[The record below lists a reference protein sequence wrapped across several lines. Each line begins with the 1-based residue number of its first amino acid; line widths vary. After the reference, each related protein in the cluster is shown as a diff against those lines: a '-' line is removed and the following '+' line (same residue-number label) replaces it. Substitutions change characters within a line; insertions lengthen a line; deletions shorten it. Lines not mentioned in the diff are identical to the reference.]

1 MALRAVFATT
11 LHPRSPFNFEATVH
25 KPSHFPAPVAAFE
38 PASAPGRGARYWQTL
53 RLSEGRVGLRM
64 INVGTVDQPAID
76 VTVFAE
82 SQLPDEECSAL
93 VAELRWRFDLDSDLS
108 EFQRR
113 CGADPLLAP
122 ALQRWRGMRVSA
134 SGSLY
139 EMLMVY
145 VVLQNA
151 TVRRTVQMMN
161 ALLERYGALID
172 FDGRQLYAFWPAET
186 LAATDEEDL
195 RSLKVGYRARMLK
208 RLSEAF
214 EGGEM
219 DEQRL
224 RGLPMEEARQEMLTL
239 YGIGPASVWYLLF
252 EVLHH
257 YDALDHVSLW
267 EQRIYSR
274 LFFDQEFVPANRI
287 IDEAKRR
294 WGEWRMLA
302 AHYLFEDLFWRRRNE
317 PVPWLEELIRL

>member
-1 MALRAVFATT
+1 MALRAVFTAK
-11 LHPRSPFNFEATVH
+11 LHPRPPFNFEATVH

-38 PASAPGRGARYWQTL
+38 PASAPAKGAGYWQTL
-53 RLSEGRVGLRM
+53 RLSEGGGGLRM
-64 INVGTVDQPAID
+64 INVGTVDEPAID
-76 VTVFAE
+76 LTLFAE
-82 SQLPDEECSAL
+82 SQLPDDECST
-93 VAELRWRFDLDSDLS
+93 VVGELCWRFDLESDLS
-108 EFQRR
+108 EFQQR

-161 ALLERYGALID
+161 ALLERYGTLLD
-172 FDGRQLYAFWPAET
+172 FDGRRLYAFWPVET
-186 LAATDEEDL
+186 LATTGEEDL
-195 RSLKVGYRARMLK
+195 RALKVGYRARMLK

-214 EGGEM
+214 AGGEM

-224 RGLPMEEARQEMLTL
+224 RDLPMEEARQQLLKL
-239 YGIGPASVWYLLF
+239 YGIGPASVSYLLF

-257 YDALDHVSLW
+257 NDALDHVPPW

-274 LFFDQEFVPANRI
+274 LFFDQQLVPADRI